1 MQHPVAIYADF
12 ESINQQV
19 DDDPHSSGTTL
30 KSKHVCSGFSYTVTS
45 PHFPQRVKTYRGE
58 DAGKHFL
65 ESVMEEEIEI
75 STWLKEIEK
84 KEHDLSPEEERQWKA
99 ETKCHICKDK
109 FYSKPPATKN
119 NNKHLKEM
127 KQMLIVNKLD
137 VNKIPSLKLVKKQKR
152 IVSLRLHPDK
162 LGDVSNEEKLAKQEE
177 LKKFNVENENLQNYL
192 INHEL
197 LMDEEQDEEF
207 DETDE
212 LTEEEIDRIKK
223 KGWKVRDHDHWTG
236 QYRGA
241 AHSGCNIAL
250 RKTRKIPV
258 IFHNLTGKFYF
269 LSTVS

>member
-1 MQHPVAIYADF
+1 M
-12 ESINQQV
+12 
-19 DDDPHSSGTTL
+19 
-30 KSKHVCSGFSYTVTS
+30 S
-45 PHFPQRVKTYRGE
+45 PHCANRVETYRGE

-65 ESVMEEEIEI
+65 ESVMEEEIRL

-84 KEHDLSPEEERQWKA
+84 KEHNLSPDEERQWQA

-119 NNKHLKEM
+119 NLKHLKEM

-137 VNKIPSLKLVKKQKR
+137 VNKIPSIKLVKKQKR
-152 IVSLRLHPDK
+152 IVSLQLHPDK
-162 LGDVSNEEKLAKQEE
+162 QGDASNEEKLAKQEE
-177 LKKFNVENENLQNYL
+177 LKKFNVENENLQKYL
-192 INHEL
+192 IDNEIL
-197 LMDEEQDEEF
+197 VDEEQDEEF
-207 DETDE
+207 EPEDE
-212 LTEEEIDRIKK
+212 LSEEEIERIKK

-236 QYRGA
+236 EYRGA

-269 LSTVS
+269 LSLFS